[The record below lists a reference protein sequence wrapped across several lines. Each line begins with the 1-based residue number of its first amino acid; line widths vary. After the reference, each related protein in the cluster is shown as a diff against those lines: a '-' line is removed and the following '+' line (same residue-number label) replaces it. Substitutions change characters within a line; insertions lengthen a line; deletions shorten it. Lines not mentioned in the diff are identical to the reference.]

1 MDFPSY
7 YRIPNQRDL
16 ISISGWWMRDIHDA
30 RLIDSVSA
38 FTVDSGKRSME
49 NNENNMCE
57 YAENALEH
65 YMKENLRLSM
75 ENVDLKRQIRQLL
88 WLIEEK
94 D

>member
-1 MDFPSY
+1 
-7 YRIPNQRDL
+7 
-16 ISISGWWMRDIHDA
+16 
-30 RLIDSVSA
+30 
-38 FTVDSGKRSME
+38 ME
-49 NNENNMCE
+49 NNENNMCD

-65 YMKENLRLSM
+65 YMKENLRLNM

>member
-1 MDFPSY
+1 
-7 YRIPNQRDL
+7 
-16 ISISGWWMRDIHDA
+16 
-30 RLIDSVSA
+30 
-38 FTVDSGKRSME
+38 ME
-49 NNENNMCE
+49 NNENSMCE

-65 YMKENLRLSM
+65 YMKENLRLNM

>member
-7 YRIPNQRDL
+7 YRIPNLRDL
-16 ISISGWWMRDIHDA
+16 ISISGWWMRDIHNA
-30 RLIDSVSA
+30 RLIVWVITFS
-38 FTVDSGKRSME
+38 VDSGKLLME
-49 NNENNMCE
+49 SNDNNACE

>member
-7 YRIPNQRDL
+7 YRIPNLRDL

-30 RLIDSVSA
+30 RLSGWVITFS
-38 FTVDSGKRSME
+38 VDSGKRSME
-49 NNENNMCE
+49 NNENNMCD